1 LSGNSYKYSRLDD
14 LSTRLSS
21 KDITPEDNVE
31 LSELVRAISSA
42 VTALADTLNAL
53 GLRIALA
60 RNTFGPEEDGYP
72 GYYNRLARL
81 SESAAGQVRGIQ
93 QLLATIDD
101 SKTGDQ
107 YRR

>member
-1 LSGNSYKYSRLDD
+1 M
-14 LSTRLSS
+14 RLSS
-21 KDITPEDNVE
+21 KEVAVGDNVE
-31 LSELVRAISSA
+31 MPEVVRAISSA

-101 SKTGDQ
+101 SKAGDR

>member
-1 LSGNSYKYSRLDD
+1 M
-14 LSTRLSS
+14 RLSS
-21 KDITPEDNVE
+21 KEVAVGDNVE
-31 LSELVRAISSA
+31 MPEVVRAISSA

-101 SKTGDQ
+101 SKTGDR